1 VQLFVKRARQANPH
15 FELTQHNALIVAD
28 LCAWLAGLPLALEM
42 AAARSNTLSLRRMLA
57 LLKQPGPLSP
67 GGLLALTAH
76 LRDQRDLPVR
86 HHTLTNAIQWSYAL
100 LSAAEKTLLAR
111 LGIFAGPF
119 TLNMVKQ
126 VCQGERYLLEWLVM
140 HSLVQV
146 KSRSNEAQSDE
157 SEYQLLPALRKFA
170 LERLAEMG
178 RPGEVAS
185 LRERHARFWLAHF
198 ADEARTGNPSRKA
211 CAHYERF
218 IGNIRAALAWSQS
231 TQSEETTDLTLP
243 MITTFLPFWMRMGHH
258 SEAKRWLRGALQKVK
273 QAAKQNMPRSVAETQ
288 AQFLIQVIR
297 IITSQRA
304 FARYGFIEMATRDAL
319 TARVIN
325 RLERHSAAL
334 ARQGEPALAMAILA
348 VVLNR
353 RVELDPFDSKVQT
366 TMEMLTHLYDTSKL
380 SHSPSDEPSLRG
392 SLLISLSHAARL
404 QVDLD
409 KVLQLTAAGERL
421 LRECGGIYVLP
432 YLLLERGAVFGM
444 RQEFDAAWKVLTEAF
459 QLANEWG
466 DHFAMSN
473 VLGALGCI
481 TAVQDQETYGAVLL
495 GAHARLV
502 RAFEDT
508 VPNPDQKFIDTAA
521 EIAREKLGDAVFT
534 EMFERGLNS
543 SPAQAMAFAA
553 G

>member
-1 VQLFVKRARQANPH
+1 VKRATQVNPR
-15 FELTQHNALIVAD
+15 FALTQHNARTVAG
-28 LCAWLAGLPLALEM
+28 LCAWLSGLPLALEM
-42 AAARSNTLSLRRMLA
+42 VAARSDTLALRRMLA

-67 GGLLALTAH
+67 DGLLALTAH
-76 LRDQRDLPVR
+76 LRDQRDFPVR

-119 TLNMVKQ
+119 TLKMVEQ
-126 VCQGERYLLEWLVM
+126 VCQGERYMLEWLVM

-146 KSRSNEAQSDE
+146 TSRSNVAQSDE
-157 SEYQLLPALRKFA
+157 SEYQLLPALREFA

-178 RPGEVAS
+178 KPGEIAS
-185 LRERHARFWLAHF
+185 LRERQARFWLARF
-198 ADEARTGNPSRKA
+198 ADEARTGNPSPEA

-218 IGNIRAALAWSQS
+218 ISNIRAALAWAQS
-231 TQSEETTDLTLP
+231 TQSDETTDLTLP
-243 MITTFLPFWMRMGHH
+243 MITTFLPFWMRMGYHG
-258 SEAKRWLRGALQKVK
+258 EAKHWLRGALEKVK
-273 QAAKQNMPRSVAETQ
+273 QAAKQNTPRSVVETQ

-304 FARYGFIEMATRDAL
+304 FARYGFIEMVTRDAL

-366 TMEMLTHLYDTSKL
+366 TMEMLTHLYDTYQQNS
-380 SHSPSDEPSLRG
+380 SPGIEPILRG
-392 SLLISLSHAARL
+392 SLLINLSHAARL
-404 QVDLD
+404 QFDLD
-409 KVLQLTAAGERL
+409 KVLQLTTVGERL
-421 LRECGGIYVLP
+421 LRESDGIYVLP

-444 RQEFDAAWKVLTEAF
+444 RRDFDAAWQWLAEAF
-459 QLANEWG
+459 HLAHEFG

-473 VLGALGCI
+473 ALGALGCMA
-481 TAVQDQETYGAVLL
+481 AVQDEQAYGAVLL
-495 GAHARLV
+495 GAHARLA